1 MKLAIA
7 LFVLNLLGCA
17 AGATQHAP
25 SYAGSSQPSIVRDGG
40 GATTNTGSG
49 SGGTPIPL
57 PHPNV

>member
-1 MKLAIA
+1 MKLTIA

-17 AGATQHAP
+17 AGATQQAP
-25 SYAGSSQPSIVRDGG
+25 SHAGSSQPSIVRDG